1 MEEFI
6 FGFLKA
12 RAYIRVVIFYSYHKP
27 KFVTEQEIFD
37 GIARKDNQTF
47 LYLYNKYQGSILNM
61 VQKNNG
67 NEEDAHDIFQEGL
80 IALWTNISQ
89 GKFQQGKAK
98 ISTYLYALCRNIWIS
113 RLRKK
118 KYTQPIEDNPKAQ
131 TAEVED
137 MTEHHE
143 RINKLE
149 QDFEKLGE
157 ACKKLLTLFYYQK
170 ASLQEIADSMNLTTK
185 TAKNTKYRCMK
196 KLRAIYQPENQA

>member
-1 MEEFI
+1 
-6 FGFLKA
+6 
-12 RAYIRVVIFYSYHKP
+12 
-27 KFVTEQEIFD
+27 VTEQEIFE
-37 GIARKDNQTF
+37 GIARKDNRTF

-61 VQKNNG
+61 VRKNNG

-131 TAEVED
+131 AAEVED
-137 MTEHHE
+137 LTEYHE

-170 ASLQEIADSMNLTTK
+170 ASLQEIADSMDLTTK
-185 TAKNTKYRCMK
+185 TAKNTKYRCMN
-196 KLRAIYQPENQA
+196 KLRAIYQPENQAS